1 MVLSQLENIIDD
13 DNLSFRKNCGKLV
26 AGIVSEYA
34 LSCLKI
40 QEKDVKIFPK
50 IRDYYISREILTD
63 DLLISLCQY
72 EETEK
77 IIRLFPETTRNQFDR
92 NEWIVFLSECYW
104 ENENNN
110 NRFYI
115 KGTEI
120 KTEQMVLVQ
129 IEENQTCFMAEY
141 SRIGDEYFFA
151 CIGNQ
156 NIQIKN
162 ANPYF
167 KIKKIVT
174 DKAADVELGLSDDKF
189 FNCHSDLQRLDD
201 TQRSAVRADMNRNLV
216 ILAGAGS
223 GKTTTLLARYAYLH
237 AVKNVPLRK
246 ILLVT
251 FTREAASKLRTDG
264 NKLLKSVYSANN
276 TDVVPDMDV
285 RTFDSLFKS
294 IVDLN
299 FDRFGFERKPSL
311 GVNNKKEYIDFVN
324 KVIKDNGLQD
334 LFSRYQKTEY
344 LIREVEGYLSGVQGN
359 LINFD
364 LLVDLLLE
372 EQIKKNVIY
381 NFVYLNL
388 IVKNVISEPNSWLKE
403 DMINKYQAILVD
415 EFQDISRLQNDTIG
429 SLYNERV
436 HFTFVGDDD
445 QAIYEWRGAD
455 SDIIKEI
462 SAKADSQ
469 VVNLLINYR
478 NNPNIVNAGN
488 HILNMIEGRA
498 KKNLRIEARKED
510 GPKIRVMDYD
520 AKYANLVNE
529 IDKLLLSG
537 REAEKIYVLCRMNNE
552 RQAIYEALK
561 ASKIKVKENEIQV
574 ELNDQYKIFKA
585 LIFILSDYDVPKQC
599 KILSDLLG
607 ISYRYTERKI
617 ARVIR
622 GEEQAPEE
630 LIEAQGMSSELRFC
644 QSEML
649 ANLAR
654 HFVIHYQELYG
665 EDNDDELEALNEFE
679 EYCRNMD
686 APWPIEH
693 VQLYNLFNLFERERF
708 YSNERSTAKGITV
721 STIHKAKG
729 LECEVVFITGLNS
742 GVFPNTESIEKRY
755 NAKCREIENF
765 KDSRQ
770 NYDELKKTVPTDSIG
785 RMVAEC
791 DTPAFRPG
799 LEENFETMKR
809 RIISNQTDVMILSAD
824 GIEIFIETYK
834 NQVAS
839 NKHGY
844 DIQRTSIQKEILH
857 IQSKIESIEDQI
869 KHQNEYLHGLK
880 SEDNIEELD
889 EGNLQLKDLEA
900 ELVEYKKEKEEK
912 QKELVKHERR
922 VQKYNEYTS
931 NLTAHYRR
939 CLRAKGYLDEMAKV
953 ERAEMLKKELERQKV
968 KRINE
973 ERRNYYVAF
982 TRAQQILYL
991 CYTKDQKMSEFI
1003 TCIPDKYRANYL
1015 SLTKEEQREVQR
1027 LHNHI
1032 VKKIKNDERDESID
1046 SDINYLIDKSH
1057 YKKATQ
1063 ELLDEYMTL
1072 NPEFRKLSGEAKIYF
1087 EKAIRFMSLSSLI
1100 DIPMETEF
1108 VHNIQRMA
1116 ETLLSEFIGPQARPY
1131 LTSEVKATEIA
1142 EDIREILIEC
1152 ITASPSQDYIVKLL
1166 SRKANGNAM
1175 KVLKSLGIEHYVVR
1189 SGKYDL
1195 NDTIKKT
1202 WSNIKKLDNAEEFCA
1217 AAVDLSN
1224 IRNKLIHPDKEESVW
1239 MTDMTATVLDKAKV
1253 VVRECAK

>member
-1 MVLSQLENIIDD
+1 MVLSQFENIIDD

-40 QEKDVKIFPK
+40 KEKDVKIFPK

-63 DLLISLCQY
+63 DLLLSLRQY
-72 EETEK
+72 EETER
-77 IIRLFPETTRNQFDR
+77 IIRLFPETIKNQFDR
-92 NEWIVFLSECYW
+92 NEWTDFLSECDW
-104 ENENNN
+104 KNENNAN
-110 NRFYI
+110 FFYI

-120 KTEQMVLVQ
+120 KTEQMILVQ
-129 IEENQTCFMAEY
+129 IKENQSYFMAEY
-141 SRIGDEYFFA
+141 SRIGNEYFFA

-156 NIQIKN
+156 NIQIIN
-162 ANPYF
+162 TNPYF
-167 KIKKIVT
+167 KIKKMVT
-174 DKAADVELGLSDDKF
+174 DRVIDVELGLTDDKF

-201 TQRSAVRADMNRNLV
+201 TQRSAVRADTNRNLV

-246 ILLVT
+246 VLLVT
-251 FTREAASKLRTDG
+251 FTREAASKLRKDG
-264 NKLLKSVYSANN
+264 NKLLKSIYSANS
-276 TDVVPDMDV
+276 TDVAPDMDV

-299 FDRFGFERKPSL
+299 FDRFGFESKPSL
-311 GVNNKKEYIDFVN
+311 RVSNKKEYIDFVN
-324 KVIKDNGLQD
+324 KVISDNGLKD
-334 LFSRYQKTEY
+334 SFSRYQKTEY
-344 LIREVEGYLSGVQGN
+344 LIRDVEGYLSGVQGN

-372 EQIKKNVIY
+372 AQIKKNVIY

-388 IVKNVISEPNSWLKE
+388 LVKNVMAEPNSWLKE
-403 DMINKYQAILVD
+403 DMINKYKAILVD
-415 EFQDISRLQNDTIG
+415 EFQDINRLQNDTIG
-429 SLYNERV
+429 SLYNEKV

-462 SAKADSQ
+462 SAKEDSQ

-529 IDKLLLSG
+529 INKLLLSG

-552 RQAIYEALK
+552 RKAIYEALK
-561 ASKIKVKENEIQV
+561 ASKIKVKEDEIRV

-585 LIFILSDYDVPKQC
+585 LIYILSDYDIPKQC
-599 KILSDLLG
+599 KILSDILG

-617 ARVIR
+617 ARVIK

-630 LIEAQGMSSELRFC
+630 LIEVQGMSSELRFC

-649 ANLAR
+649 GNLVR

-665 EDNDDELEALNEFE
+665 EDSDDELEALNEFE

-693 VQLYNLFNLFERERF
+693 VQLHNLFNSFEKERF
-708 YSNERSTAKGITV
+708 YPNERSTAKGVTV

-742 GVFPNTESIEKRY
+742 GVFPDTESIEKKY

-765 KDSRQ
+765 KDSRK
-770 NYDELKKTVPTDSIG
+770 NYDELKRTVPSDLIN

-799 LEENFETMKR
+799 LEDKFETMKR
-809 RIISNQTDVMILSAD
+809 RIVSNQTDMMMLSAD

-839 NKHGY
+839 NEHIY

-869 KHQNEYLHGLK
+869 KHQKEYLYGLK
-880 SEDNIEELD
+880 SEDNVEELID
-889 EGNLQLKDLEA
+889 GNSQLKDFEA
-900 ELVEYKKEKEEK
+900 ELYECKKAKEEK
-912 QKELVKHERR
+912 QKELLKHERR
-922 VQKYNEYTS
+922 VQKYNEYTY
-931 NLTAHYRR
+931 NLNAHYQR

-953 ERAEMLKKELERQKV
+953 ERAELLKKELERQKV

-1003 TCIPDKYRANYL
+1003 TCIPDKYRTNYL

-1027 LHNHI
+1027 LHHYI
-1032 VKKIKNDERDESID
+1032 VEKIENDERDESID
-1046 SDINYLIDKSH
+1046 GDINYLIDKSH
-1057 YKKATQ
+1057 FKKATQ
-1063 ELLDEYMTL
+1063 DLLDEYMTQ
-1072 NPEFRKLSGEAKIYF
+1072 NPEFRKLTGVAKIYF
-1087 EKAIRFMSLSSLI
+1087 EKAVRFMGLSSLI

-1116 ETLLSEFIGPQARPY
+1116 ESLLSEFIGSQGRPY
-1131 LTSEVKATEIA
+1131 LTSEDKATEIA
-1142 EDIREILIEC
+1142 EEIREVLTEC

-1166 SRKANGNAM
+1166 SRKANGNTM
-1175 KVLKSLGIEHYVVR
+1175 KVLKSLALEHYVVR
-1189 SGKYDL
+1189 SGKYEL
-1195 NDTIKKT
+1195 NDTIKRT
-1202 WSNIKKLDNAEEFCA
+1202 WSNIKKLDNAEEFCI

-1224 IRNKLIHPDKEESVW
+1224 IRNKLIHPDKEENIW
-1239 MTDMTATVLDKAKV
+1239 MTDMTATVLDKAKI
-1253 VVRECAK
+1253 VVRECVL